1 MNTVVLHTAL
11 PRAKA
16 LDTSSLREV
25 MTLID
30 QAQYDRA
37 RTQIDSLL
45 AADPTGVVA
54 VWLLAARMA
63 VGIETGDCSGSL
75 GDAENALETMSMI
88 SGKRGADYHA
98 LLVTLIYQLS
108 FAHHNLGDTARARKE
123 LLRAQSLLERLA
135 KRDPERFSAMLLYAV
150 EASTTLISNRR
161 KQMEVFEHYQ
171 NTAELYA
178 KQLTS
183 GDRNAT
189 RTAMAGLVDT
199 LEKEGQIMLDVG
211 NSRNAVK
218 YFTKALRYQKK
229 LGGKPGKKELRLS
242 IGLSK
247 SLMRLV
253 NRRASAEKLLQ
264 SLLPLARQLK
274 AYDEVIVIENL
285 LNQTGRNS
293 SIMSLLKS
301 L

>member
-1 MNTVVLHTAL
+1 
-11 PRAKA
+11 
-16 LDTSSLREV
+16 
-25 MTLID
+25 
-30 QAQYDRA
+30 
-37 RTQIDSLL
+37 
-45 AADPTGVVA
+45 
-54 VWLLAARMA
+54 
-63 VGIETGDCSGSL
+63 
-75 GDAENALETMSMI
+75 
-88 SGKRGADYHA
+88 
-98 LLVTLIYQLS
+98 
-108 FAHHNLGDTARARKE
+108 
-123 LLRAQSLLERLA
+123 
-135 KRDPERFSAMLLYAV
+135 
-150 EASTTLISNRR
+150 
-161 KQMEVFEHYQ
+161 
-171 NTAELYA
+171 
-178 KQLTS
+178 
-183 GDRNAT
+183 
-189 RTAMAGLVDT
+189 
-199 LEKEGQIMLDVG
+199 MLDVG